1 MSDKTGAFLSENFES
16 IETPH
21 KSRRLGMIMRQ
32 TVRLSVATWVAVLLS
47 NVSGIAQRRYSGE
60 IGRGA
65 PYSSSSGGDWW
76 SGSWSGVLTVLGVL
90 VGLWIILS
98 IFLAIAGGVKDRLE
112 NQHWVGTHILILAAA
127 TLAGALWS
135 SAALFPPKAE
145 LFTVVLML
153 FPSFAAIG
161 VLYIMMTGFVNM
173 ILKKLYRR

>member
-1 MSDKTGAFLSENFES
+1 
-16 IETPH
+16 
-21 KSRRLGMIMRQ
+21 MIMKQ
-32 TVRLSVATWVAVLLS
+32 PVGFGVAIWVAVLLS

-65 PYSSSSGGDWW
+65 PYSPSSGGDWW

-90 VGLWIILS
+90 LGLWIILS
-98 IFLAIAGGVKDRLE
+98 IFLMIAGGVKDRLE
-112 NQHWVGTHILILAAA
+112 NQRWVRTHILILAAA

-135 SAALFPPKAE
+135 SGTLFPPKAD
-145 LFTVVLML
+145 LLIVVLML